1 MVSSPRSRPVV
12 KTDDRLEHEVLLP
25 QVAGVGYRGQLF
37 SLVGCFCYSAVSSDA
52 EVRLD
57 RGGGKD
63 LDLEELP
70 RERLEKERIIY
81 LSAEQRLNYLVKI
94 DPDGLLRWVHNN
106 QYVDTADKK
115 WKDSGNG
122 TGIIPDESYS
132 ADQEDEADRASDA
145 SSILSD
151 TYSATS
157 SDLHQNEDTHYAGL
171 DEKKEKGWL
180 AEKTKGITPA
190 GIRKELLRK
199 TVR

>member
-1 MVSSPRSRPVV
+1 MARVRY
-12 KTDDRLEHEVLLP
+12 
-25 QVAGVGYRGQLF
+25 GGQLL
-37 SLVGCFCYSAVSSDA
+37 SLVSTSGHLSSDPA
-52 EVRLD
+52 DARLD

-70 RERLEKERIIY
+70 RERLENERIMY

-94 DPDGLLRWVHNN
+94 DADGLLRWAHND

-115 WKDSGNG
+115 WKDSGDG
-122 TGIIPDESYS
+122 TGIIPDESYG
-132 ADQEDEADRASDA
+132 ADRDTEREEGSDV

-171 DEKKEKGWL
+171 DDKKERGWI